1 MRVVRVVVSINDSDI
16 NPSTDAFHGIY
27 VIDCKYLMYLMQGST
42 KTYCIIG
49 DPIYHSLSPAMQNAA
64 FAAKGLNCTYI
75 SFRVPRNELKESIES
90 LRSINIAG
98 FNVTT
103 PHKTEVMR
111 YIDELDPTAKKAS
124 AVNTVNNI
132 EGILRGYNTDVY
144 GFIEPLHRRHVDFSG
159 MQVLLIG
166 SGGAARAVVVA
177 LAEENAIAKLI
188 IANRDVKRAN
198 ELALLGTGFG
208 MKCEAV
214 PLENV
219 TEYSAKSDLIVNATT
234 LGMNNEPSI
243 IDYQHIQKGSIVYDM
258 VYRPLVTDL
267 IENAK
272 YAQASVVYGYEMLIE
287 QGAKAFEIWTG
298 LAAPLDAMKKNLLGI
313 FGEPT

>member
-1 MRVVRVVVSINDSDI
+1 
-16 NPSTDAFHGIY
+16 
-27 VIDCKYLMYLMQGST
+27 MYLMQAAT

-49 DPIYHSLSPAMQNAA
+49 DPIHHSLSPSMQNAA

-75 SFRVPRNELKESIES
+75 AFRVPQNELKDSIES
-90 LRSINIAG
+90 LRSIKIAG
-98 FNVTT
+98 FNITT
-103 PHKTEVMR
+103 PHKTEAIQ
-111 YIDELDPTAKKAS
+111 YLDELDATAQKAS
-124 AVNTVNNI
+124 AVNTVNNV

-144 GFIEPLHRRHVDFSG
+144 GFIEPLHRRHVDFNG
-159 MQVLLIG
+159 LHVLLIG

-188 IANRDVKRAN
+188 IANRDINKATA
-198 ELALLGTGFG
+198 LASLGAGFG
-208 MKCEAV
+208 MNCEAIS
-214 PLENV
+214 LENI
-219 TEYSAKSDLIVNATT
+219 TDFSPNSDLIVNATT
-234 LGMNNEPSI
+234 LGMNNEPSV
-243 IDYQHIQKGSIVYDM
+243 IDYEHIQKGSIVYDI

-272 YAQASVVYGYEMLIE
+272 YAQASVVYGYEMLVE

-298 LAAPLDAMKKNLLGI
+298 LSAPRDAMKKNLLGI